1 LRLFMRE
8 SAMKRGARALFFDMQ
23 RLALV
28 VWLLALPGLALG
40 AGASEVF
47 EKVKD
52 AVVVVKAI
60 GLDGQEVGQGS
71 GVVLPSGQVATNNH
85 VVEQGVRF
93 QVVAKGQAVS
103 AVVVAKKADRD
114 LALLLA
120 PGLDA
125 RPAQLGRAGGLKVGQ
140 KVFAVGAP
148 YGLELSL
155 SEGIVSQLRGGKPP
169 IIQTTAAISPGSS
182 GGGLFNEQGQLVG
195 ITTFYFKE
203 AQGLNFAVPVE
214 WLGGLIAQSE
224 KAEAPSEAKSPK
236 ATPKTTSPPV
246 RPSQESSED
255 WVGPAAALKR
265 AKDWAGLLE
274 HSKRWTKAQPKEP
287 FAWVY
292 LASAYYRLGR
302 YQEAVKALNEALRL
316 KPDFAEAW
324 YNLGLAYGKL
334 GRDQEAAN
342 ACKEALRLKPDL
354 AKAWYNLGLAYLG
367 LGNRSEA
374 LKAGKELR
382 RYDPARADKLFNL
395 IMGR

>member
-1 LRLFMRE
+1 
-8 SAMKRGARALFFDMQ
+8 MKRGARALFFDMQ

-28 VWLLALPGLALG
+28 VWLLALPALALG

-60 GLDGQEVGQGS
+60 DLDGQEVGQGS

-85 VVEQGVRF
+85 VTEQGVRF

-103 AVVVAKKADRD
+103 AVVVAKKANRD

-203 AQGLNFAVPVE
+203 AQGLNFAIPVE
-214 WLGGLIAQSE
+214 WLGELIAHSK
-224 KAEAPSEAKSPK
+224 KAEAPFEAKSPK
-236 ATPKTTSPPV
+236 QARAPTPAVPPTDESFKDWAGRATALS
-246 RPSQESSED
+246 
-255 WVGPAAALKR
+255 AAE
-265 AKDWAGLLE
+265 DWAGLLE

-287 FAWVY
+287 FAWMYV
-292 LASAYYRLGR
+292 AFAYDRLGR
-302 YQEAVKALNEALRL
+302 YQEAVN
-316 KPDFAEAW
+316 
-324 YNLGLAYGKL
+324 AY
-334 GRDQEAAN
+334 
-342 ACKEALRLKPDL
+342 KEVVRLKPDL
-354 AKAWYNLGLAYLG
+354 AGVWYNLGAPMATLAG
-367 LGNRSEA
+367 I
-374 LKAGKELR
+374 R
-382 RYDPARADKLFNL
+382 RP
-395 IMGR
+395 